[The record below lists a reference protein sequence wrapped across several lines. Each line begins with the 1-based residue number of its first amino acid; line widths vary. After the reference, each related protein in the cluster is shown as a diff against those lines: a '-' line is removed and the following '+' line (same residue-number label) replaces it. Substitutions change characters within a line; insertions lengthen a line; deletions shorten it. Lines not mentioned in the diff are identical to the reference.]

1 MLKSSLKGNITSSV
15 RDELGTWRKGMLVC
29 KLDLQLDQIWAHS
42 ISPTLYVNKWD
53 RLYLCVSFRFKTL

>member
-1 MLKSSLKGNITSSV
+1 MLKSSLKGNMTSIV
-15 RDELGTWRKGMLVC
+15 RDEGTWRKGMLVC
-29 KLDLQLDQIWAHS
+29 KLDLQLDQIWANS